1 MAFLRVEGD
10 EDNGNDNNINNNGNG
25 DYEHD
30 YTNYIWDIRMV
41 MTISVQMSMF
51 EIAKGWQISY
61 PWHYISWL
69 LGKIIWCTSYRSLDP
84 Y

>member
-1 MAFLRVEGD
+1 MQQRLDHTSFDAVSTTATMAFLRVEGD

-30 YTNYIWDIRMV
+30 YTNYICDIRMV

-51 EIAKGWQISY
+51 EIAKG
-61 PWHYISWL
+61 
-69 LGKIIWCTSYRSLDP
+69 
-84 Y
+84 